1 MSNARDKANI
11 PALNFSST
19 GIDDNATSTAIT
31 IDSNER
37 VGIGESSP
45 ISELHITD
53 ASATAVVRLESSDS
67 GDCRI
72 NFDDQSATDRGRII
86 YAHSDDSLRTEVAGS
101 ERMRIDSSGNVGI
114 GTSSP
119 ESPLHVVGTNTLLS
133 PLRIQPASGNGASAF
148 SIRQDATADRFNIGL
163 AYSSASGII
172 GNRVKPSNTSESD
185 ATGFLSSSASNV
197 ARTAIKFHTSG
208 DIQFYNAPQQN
219 TAVDSVVAMTER
231 MRIDSS
237 GRLLIG
243 TTDIGYTGFGDD
255 LTIGSASGNNGMTIR
270 SGTSNY
276 GTFYFSD
283 ATGTSA
289 GTYAGK
295 IQYNHSDNSMVFA
308 TNSSSERMRINSS
321 GNVGIGTSS
330 PNAELH
336 ISKSAD
342 ANSTELILE
351 NTFTASGSTDEII
364 QLQAR
369 FGGYDASYIITGKEE
384 DFTTSANRS
393 SFMSFTTRKDG
404 TLAEKMR
411 IDSSGNVGIG
421 TSSPT
426 QKLDVSGTVKATA
439 FQGDGSA
446 LTNLPG
452 GGKVLQVVSTTK
464 TDTFSAGNVST
475 YADITGLSASITPS
489 ATSSKILCIVNIN
502 SSSDQNTNA
511 NFFRLVRGSTAINV
525 GTSVGSRV
533 AASAH
538 MISRDTQRQT
548 LSSFNFLDSP
558 STTSATTYKIQYQNG
573 GAGGG
578 NCRINRSYNDANNND
593 SARTASTITL
603 MEIGV

>member
-1 MSNARDKANI
+1 MRI
-11 PALNFSST
+11 
-19 GIDDNATSTAIT
+19 TSGGY
-31 IDSNER
+31 
-37 VGIGESSP
+37 VGIGNTVTNPGNAYLTVKPTSTNGRNIAIYTSGSVGNNAG
-45 ISELHITD
+45 IFFN
-53 ASATAVVRLESSDS
+53 ATEGS
-67 GDCRI
+67 GNLAEI
-72 NFDDQSATDRGRII
+72 KGEYVGTNSGHLKFNTSM
-86 YAHSDDSLRTEVAGS
+86 S
-101 ERMRIDSSGNVGI
+101 ERMRIDSSGKVSI
-114 GTSSP
+114 GDTTSSGYR
-119 ESPLHVVGTNTLLS
+119 LKIKGTIANNADDQGILLEE
-133 PLRIQPASGNGASAF
+133 AGTGGAF
-148 SIRQDATADRFNIGL
+148 
-163 AYSSASGII
+163 
-172 GNRVKPSNTSESD
+172 
-185 ATGFLSSSASNV
+185 
-197 ARTAIKFHTSG
+197 IKYDG
-208 DIQFYNAPQQN
+208 AANLLKLGGYNAGE
-219 TAVDSVVAMTER
+219 VDSINIVR
-231 MRIDSS
+231 N
-237 GRLLIG
+237 
-243 TTDIGYTGFGDD
+243 TGD
-255 LTIGSASGNNGMTIR
+255 
-270 SGTSNY
+270 
-276 GTFYFSD
+276 
-283 ATGTSA
+283 
-289 GTYAGK
+289 
-295 IQYNHSDNSMVFA
+295 
-308 TNSSSERMRINSS
+308 
-321 GNVGIGTSS
+321 
-330 PNAELH
+330 
-336 ISKSAD
+336 
-342 ANSTELILE
+342 
-351 NTFTASGSTDEII
+351 
-364 QLQAR
+364 
-369 FGGYDASYIITGKEE
+369 
-384 DFTTSANRS
+384 
-393 SFMSFTTRKDG
+393 
-404 TLAEKMR
+404 
-411 IDSSGNVGIG
+411 VGIG